1 MKALPRIVIVADHPA
16 ATADLRTS
24 LEAQPDLALAAAVTC
39 ASCSFAA
46 VSKQHTDL
54 VIISLDLPG
63 HRILELVK
71 DLTVLHAGLK
81 FLVLSHP
88 GQELDPGRMLR
99 AGAHG
104 CVPRGS
110 STAAKLAA
118 VRQVLAGSH
127 AFTSQEIP
135 RSSAAVCLHPAALS
149 FCAV

>member
-1 MKALPRIVIVADHPA
+1 MKSPHRIVIVADHPA
-16 ATADLRTS
+16 TAADFRTS
-24 LEAQPDLALAAAVTC
+24 LEAQPDLTLAAAVTC

-46 VSKQHTDL
+46 VSKQPTDL
-54 VIISLDLPG
+54 VIISLDMPG

-71 DLTVLHAGLK
+71 DLAVLHAGLK
-81 FLVLSHP
+81 FLVLSHL
-88 GQELDPGRMLR
+88 GQELDHGRMLR

-118 VRQVLAGSH
+118 VRQILAGSH
-127 AFTSQEIP
+127 SFTSQDTS
-135 RSSAAVCLHPAALS
+135 RLSAACLHPAALS